1 MPKLRFG
8 ILLLK
13 LRARIIISCALT
25 LRNLECG
32 GRVTKFG
39 VKVANVSCGL
49 VAHSSTIGQ
58 QHVVDERQATTSAFK
73 YCKHAKTAGG

>member
-39 VKVANVSCGL
+39 AKVANVSGMWLSGSLKHNRAAACG
-49 VAHSSTIGQ
+49 G
-58 QHVVDERQATTSAFK
+58 RK
-73 YCKHAKTAGG
+73 AGNDLGL